1 MLLVALM
8 GRESIAHLWK
18 NDITKHGHFLITQKH
33 NSCFILSA
41 KPWMPM
47 DSGFHYQAVDNYSKH
62 FRVILRSLSQL
73 GCRILQIL
81 VFQHMSA
88 TVCLYRPQCICTFQF
103 DDVAQL
109 PSTVSNEY
117 GTVFTFP
124 LHFQMGS
131 LVFFFLLQYCK
142 PHNVRANHN
151 MQMGDQRGNCS
162 NLFFC
167 SFLFS
172 LSDKPLSTLSLFF
185 SLFFLCLCL
194 CLSLPLVEEAI
205 FNHSGLW

>member
-1 MLLVALM
+1 
-8 GRESIAHLWK
+8 
-18 NDITKHGHFLITQKH
+18 
-33 NSCFILSA
+33 
-41 KPWMPM
+41 M
-47 DSGFHYQAVDNYSKH
+47 DSGFHYQAVDNCSKH

-73 GCRILQIL
+73 DCRILQSL

-117 GTVFTFP
+117 GNVFTFP
-124 LHFQMGS
+124 LHFEMGS
-131 LVFFFLLQYCK
+131 LVFFFLLQYCE

-172 LSDKPLSTLSLFF
+172 LSDKPLSTLAL
-185 SLFFLCLCL
+185 LFLCLCL
-194 CLSLPLVEEAI
+194 CLSLPLVEQDI
-205 FNHSGLW
+205 FNHSGLWWVITRSFTGPVQKI

>member
-1 MLLVALM
+1 MSNIAVSCFSTSV
-8 GRESIAHLWK
+8 SIA
-18 NDITKHGHFLITQKH
+18 D
-33 NSCFILSA
+33 
-41 KPWMPM
+41 
-47 DSGFHYQAVDNYSKH
+47 
-62 FRVILRSLSQL
+62 
-73 GCRILQIL
+73 
-81 VFQHMSA
+81 SA

-117 GTVFTFP
+117 GNVFTFP
-124 LHFQMGS
+124 LHIQMGS

-185 SLFFLCLCL
+185 LYFFFVFVFAFLFL
-194 CLSLPLVEEAI
+194 LSKKPFSTILGFGELSHAVLLVLSKKSK
-205 FNHSGLW
+205 F